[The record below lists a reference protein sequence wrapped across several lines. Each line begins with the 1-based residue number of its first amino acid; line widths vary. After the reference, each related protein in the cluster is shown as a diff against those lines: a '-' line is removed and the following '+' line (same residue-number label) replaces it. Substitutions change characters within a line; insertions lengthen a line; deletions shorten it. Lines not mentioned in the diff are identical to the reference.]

1 METKNSRMVP
11 WTIIVLLLMIG
22 GFALYTWATLTWS
35 FSKGDRAGYVQ
46 KLSKRGWL
54 CKTWEG
60 ELAMV
65 SMPGT
70 MSEKFSFSVR
80 SDAVAEQ
87 LNRAAGKRVMLR
99 YEQHR
104 GIPSSCFG
112 ETEYFITDVRI
123 IE

>member
-1 METKNSRMVP
+1 METKKSRMLP
-11 WTIIVLLLMIG
+11 WTMVILFIVIG
-22 GFALYTWATLTWS
+22 GFVLYTWAALTWN
-35 FSKGDRAGYVQ
+35 FSTGERAGYVQ

-60 ELAMV
+60 EIAMV

-70 MSEKFSFSVR
+70 VSEKFTFSVR

-87 LNRAAGKRVMLR
+87 INRAAGKRVVLI
-99 YEQHR
+99 YEQHK
-104 GIPSSCFG
+104 GVPTSCFG

-123 IE
+123 VE

>member
-1 METKNSRMVP
+1 METKKSRMLP
-11 WTIIVLLLMIG
+11 WTVVILFIMIG
-22 GFALYTWATLTWS
+22 GFVLYTWAVLTWS
-35 FSKGDRAGYVQ
+35 FSKGERAGYVQ

-60 ELAMV
+60 EIAMV

-70 MSEKFSFSVR
+70 VSEKFTFSVR

-87 LNRAAGKRVMLR
+87 INRSAGKRVVLI
-99 YEQHR
+99 YEQHK
-104 GIPSSCFG
+104 GVPTTCFG

-123 IE
+123 VE